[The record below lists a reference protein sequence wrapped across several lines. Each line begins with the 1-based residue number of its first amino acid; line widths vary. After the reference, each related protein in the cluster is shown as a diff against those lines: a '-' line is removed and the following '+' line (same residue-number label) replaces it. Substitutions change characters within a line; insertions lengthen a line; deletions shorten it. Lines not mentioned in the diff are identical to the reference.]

1 MCAQQQSELAR
12 FIKQGQD
19 AESKVRDEV
28 RALRYGDCLEARS
41 LAELLLD
48 PGIKQHASLLLRSVV
63 EVYGAQAGDLLRR
76 TFDGRFR
83 ARRKPASRFGFM
95 DARHYQAQRKYATVR
110 LAGGGYAFTNRQSVC
125 TRDQDCSGEVLCML
139 TEGRV

>member
-1 MCAQQQSELAR
+1 MCAQQQNELAR

-28 RALRYGDCLEARS
+28 RVLRYGDCLEARS

-48 PGIKQHASLLLRSVV
+48 RGIKQHASLLLRSVV
-63 EVYGAQAGDLLRR
+63 EVYGAQAGNLLEELLMGD
-76 TFDGRFR
+76 FVLDE
-83 ARRKPASRFGFM
+83 
-95 DARHYQAQRKYATVR
+95 RKYATVR

-125 TRDQDCSGEVLCML
+125 TRDQDCSSEVLCML
-139 TEGRV
+139 TEDRI